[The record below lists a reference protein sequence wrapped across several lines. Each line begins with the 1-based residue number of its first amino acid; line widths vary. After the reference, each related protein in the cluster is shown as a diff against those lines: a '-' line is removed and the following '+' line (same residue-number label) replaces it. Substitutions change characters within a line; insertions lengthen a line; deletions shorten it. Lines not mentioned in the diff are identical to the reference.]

1 MTPQKNLI
9 FDSGPLINFA
19 MNGSLHILERLKQNF
34 KGDFLITKE
43 VRKEIIDK
51 PATIKR
57 FKLESLQIKA
67 LYDKKIIKL
76 ADLTKKQVDELREKR
91 NKFMSIANST
101 FRTKKKPLH
110 LIDKGECAVLALS
123 DIMKSPYI
131 VIDERTTRM
140 LCENPENLRKL
151 LQKKLKTTITSNK
164 ENYSYFK
171 NFKIIRST
179 ELAYL
184 AYKKKLFNLKYP
196 EALEAMLYGLKF
208 RGCSISEEE
217 VKQIAKMGTK

>member
-1 MTPQKNLI
+1 MKPQKNLI

-43 VRKEIIDK
+43 VKKEIIDK

-57 FKLESLQIKA
+57 FKLESLQLKS
-67 LYDKKIIKL
+67 LHDRKIIKL
-76 ADLTKKQVDELREKR
+76 ADLTKQQVNELTEKR
-91 NKFMSIANST
+91 NKLMSIANST

-123 DIMKSPYI
+123 EITNSPYI
-131 VIDERTTRM
+131 VIDERTTRI

-151 LQKKLKTTITSNK
+151 LEKKLKTKIIANK
-164 ENYSYFK
+164 ENYHYFNK
-171 NFKIIRST
+171 FKIIRST

-196 EALEAMLYGLKF
+196 ETLEAMLYGLKYH
-208 RGCSISEEE
+208 GCSISEQE
-217 VKQIAKMGTK
+217 VKQIAKM